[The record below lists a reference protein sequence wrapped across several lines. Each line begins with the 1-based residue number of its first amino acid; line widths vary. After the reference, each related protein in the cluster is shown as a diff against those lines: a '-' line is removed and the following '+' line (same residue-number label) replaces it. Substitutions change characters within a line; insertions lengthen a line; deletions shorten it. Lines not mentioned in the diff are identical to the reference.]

1 MKKYLLEKLILI
13 ISSFILLMLLL
24 FLIYIFSFLYKFL
37 YNNFYIIKF
46 SFIGFM
52 IILGIFYL
60 KGERKNDKDY
70 IRN

>member
-1 MKKYLLEKLILI
+1 MKKYLIEKLILI

-46 SFIGFM
+46 SFM